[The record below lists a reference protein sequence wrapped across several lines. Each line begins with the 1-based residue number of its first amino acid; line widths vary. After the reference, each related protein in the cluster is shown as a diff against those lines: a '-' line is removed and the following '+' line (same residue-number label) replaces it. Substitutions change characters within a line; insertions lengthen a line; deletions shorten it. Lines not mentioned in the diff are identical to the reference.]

1 VKHLDAI
8 NGYGYFHKKE
18 RSMSMYP
25 MPANNLCH
33 PNIGMADCV
42 LYDENQACSEVERRK
57 ATMPSMIHSVQ
68 SEMDFVAKPRI
79 IVRSETQ
86 LSFRTKQSGSGSRSI

>member
-1 VKHLDAI
+1 
-8 NGYGYFHKKE
+8 
-18 RSMSMYP
+18 MSMYP

-33 PNIGMADCV
+33 PNIGMVDCV
-42 LYDENQACSEVERRK
+42 FSDENQARCELERRK

-86 LSFRTKQSGSGSRSI
+86 LSFRQRMRNNLFKERLTARTPFLLPIYY